1 MATAK
6 EYEER
11 IQQYDDWDKLRAFWQ
26 PIQARDTP
34 DWPDGKA
41 FEYLVLQAFHLDGG
55 IIRWPYSVKIEDE
68 EVEQIDGVVHI
79 GRFSCMVESK
89 QTAKPVNVAPL
100 AKMRNQLLRR
110 HSGMIGLIFSDSGF
124 TTPAIILAQYMAP
137 QSILLWNGKEVE
149 HILNQKKIKDFLEY
163 KYRSSVETGIPD
175 ASIQDAF
182 ASSPLTS
189 E

>member
-1 MATAK
+1 
-6 EYEER
+6 
-11 IQQYDDWDKLRAFWQ
+11 
-26 PIQARDTP
+26 
-34 DWPDGKA
+34 
-41 FEYLVLQAFHLDGG
+41 
-55 IIRWPYSVKIEDE
+55 
-68 EVEQIDGVVHI
+68 
-79 GRFSCMVESK
+79 MVDSK